1 MAHVGTATLGHPVE
15 RNSTDLPHS
24 TVDVP
29 TWAVTQERDGRARMT
44 LCRTITI
51 ESMSVENKAH
61 YGLAGDVSNRMDTIA
76 TLAGR
81 PLISNRGIPLNL
93 DWVKQVRVNTSAVE
107 RRAQSHVARR
117 TVKKDWQAA
126 WLLRA
131 ISCMDLTT
139 LSGDDTDERVRRLC
153 AKARQPIQEDLVKRL
168 GIEELNIKVAAVCV
182 YHTFVETAVRALE
195 GSGVRVAAVST
206 GFPAGLSPLT
216 ERVAEIRRSVEAG
229 ANDIDVVITRAHV
242 FGGRWQAL
250 YDEIAAFKQACGSAH
265 MKVILGAGDLL
276 TLRNVARAS
285 FVAMMAG
292 ADFIKTSTGKEP
304 TNATLPVG
312 FVMTRAIREYA
323 QETGMAVGF
332 KPAGGIRT
340 AKQSI
345 EWLAL
350 MKEELGPSWMRAE
363 LFRFGASGLL
373 NDIERQLE
381 HHVTGRYSADYRH
394 PIA

>member
-1 MAHVGTATLGHPVE
+1 VGTAALGRPVE
-15 RNSTDLPHS
+15 RSSTDLPQS
-24 TVDVP
+24 TAAVP
-29 TWAVTQERDGRARMT
+29 TWAVAQERDARARMT
-44 LCRTITI
+44 LCRTITTAT
-51 ESMSVENKAH
+51 MSVENKAD
-61 YGLAGDVSNRMDTIA
+61 YGLAGEVSNRVDTIA

-93 DWVKQVRVNTSAVE
+93 DWVKQARVNTSAVE

-131 ISCMDLTT
+131 VSCMDLTT
-139 LSGDDTDERVRRLC
+139 LSGDDTEERVRRLC
-153 AKARQPIQEDLVKRL
+153 AKARQPLQEDLVKRL
-168 GIEELNIKVAAVCV
+168 GIEELHIKVAAVCV

-216 ERVAEIRRSVEAG
+216 ERMAEIHRSVEAG

-242 FGGRWQAL
+242 FGARWQAL

-381 HHVTGRYSADYRH
+381 HHATGRYSADYRH

>member
-1 MAHVGTATLGHPVE
+1 
-15 RNSTDLPHS
+15 
-24 TVDVP
+24 
-29 TWAVTQERDGRARMT
+29 
-44 LCRTITI
+44 
-51 ESMSVENKAH
+51 MSVEKNRS
-61 YGLAGDVSNRMDTIA
+61 GIVSTSNAGGESTLETSPLA
-76 TLAGR
+76 TLNGR
-81 PLISNRGIPLNL
+81 PLLSNRGIPLNL
-93 DWVKQVRVNTSAVE
+93 DWVKQARVNTSAVE
-107 RRAQSHVARR
+107 RRAQTHVARR
-117 TVKKDWQAA
+117 TVKKEWQAA

-131 ISCMDLTT
+131 ITCMDLTT

-153 AKARQPIQEDLVKRL
+153 AKGRQPIQPELTKRL
-168 GIEELNIKVAAVCV
+168 NVEELDIKVAAICV
-182 YHTFVETAVRALE
+182 YHRFVETARRALE
-195 GSGVRVAAVST
+195 GSNVHVAAVST
-206 GFPAGLSPLT
+206 GFPAGLSPLA
-216 ERVAEIRRSVEAG
+216 ERIAEIRRSVEAV
-229 ANDIDVVITRAHV
+229 AQEIDVVITRALV
-242 FGGRWQAL
+242 FGGRWQEL
-250 YDEIAAFKQACGSAH
+250 YDEIAAFKQACGAAH
-265 MKVILGAGDLL
+265 MKVILGTGDLL
-276 TLRNVARAS
+276 TLRNVGRAS

-332 KPAGGIRT
+332 KAAGGIRT
-340 AKQSI
+340 AKQSM

-350 MKEELGPSWMRAE
+350 MKEELGLSWMKAE

>member
-1 MAHVGTATLGHPVE
+1 MTVEKSQHFGIAEGTPSGSAEGLHPIAGGPIATLG
-15 RNSTDLPHS
+15 
-24 TVDVP
+24 
-29 TWAVTQERDGRARMT
+29 G
-44 LCRTITI
+44 
-51 ESMSVENKAH
+51 K
-61 YGLAGDVSNRMDTIA
+61 
-76 TLAGR
+76 
-81 PLISNRGIPLNL
+81 PLLSNRGIPLNL

-107 RRAQSHVARR
+107 RRAQSHVLRR
-117 TVKKDWQAA
+117 TVKKDWQIA

-131 ISCMDLTT
+131 ITCMDLTT

-153 AKARQPIQEDLVKRL
+153 AKARHPLQHELVKRL
-168 GIEELNIKVAAVCV
+168 GIEDLNIQVAAACV
-182 YHTFVETAVRALE
+182 YHRFVETARRALE
-195 GSGVRVAAVST
+195 GTSIRVAAVST
-206 GFPAGLSPLT
+206 GFPAGLSPLS
-216 ERVAEIRRSVEAG
+216 ERIEEIHRSVEAG
-229 ANDIDVVITRAHV
+229 AHEIDVVITRSHV
-242 FGGRWQAL
+242 FGGRWQEL
-250 YDEIAAFKQACGSAH
+250 YDEIAAFKQACGPAH

-285 FVAMMAG
+285 MVAMMAG

-340 AKQSI
+340 AKQST

-350 MKEELGPSWMRAE
+350 MKEELGLPWMKAE

-381 HHVTGRYSADYRH
+381 FHATGRYSADYRH

>member
-1 MAHVGTATLGHPVE
+1 MSADHRKRTGSEVVTREAVSANAIAMLGE
-15 RNSTDLPHS
+15 
-24 TVDVP
+24 
-29 TWAVTQERDGRARMT
+29 
-44 LCRTITI
+44 
-51 ESMSVENKAH
+51 
-61 YGLAGDVSNRMDTIA
+61 
-76 TLAGR
+76 R
-81 PLISNRGIPLNL
+81 PLLPNSGIPLDLN
-93 DWVKQVRVNTSAVE
+93 WMREVRANTSAVE
-107 RRAQSHVARR
+107 RRVQTQVARR
-117 TVKKDWQAA
+117 TVKKEWQAA

-153 AKARQPIQEDLVKRL
+153 AKARQPIQHNLVQKL
-168 GIEELNIKVAAVCV
+168 GIEQLGVKVAAVCV
-182 YHTFVETAVRALE
+182 YHTFIETALAALE
-195 GSGVRVAAVST
+195 GSGVHVAAVSA
-206 GFPAGLSPLT
+206 GFPAGLSPLA

-229 ANDIDVVITRAHV
+229 AHEIDVVITRAHV

-250 YDEIAAFKQACGSAH
+250 YDEIAAFKQACGAAH
-265 MKVILGAGDLL
+265 MKVILGTGDLL

-304 TNATLPVG
+304 TNATLPVSL
-312 FVMTRAIREYA
+312 VMVRAIREYA
-323 QETGMAVGF
+323 QQTGMAVGF

-345 EWLAL
+345 DWLAM
-350 MKEELGPSWMRAE
+350 MKEELSLSWMRAE

-373 NDIERQLE
+373 GDIERQLE
-381 HHVTGRYSADYRH
+381 HHATGRYSAEYRH

>member
-1 MAHVGTATLGHPVE
+1 MAMDHSRLPGIAQGARPKPAGTAEPLALLDGHP
-15 RNSTDLPHS
+15 L
-24 TVDVP
+24 
-29 TWAVTQERDGRARMT
+29 
-44 LCRTITI
+44 L
-51 ESMSVENKAH
+51 
-61 YGLAGDVSNRMDTIA
+61 
-76 TLAGR
+76 
-81 PLISNRGIPLNL
+81 SNRGIPLNL
-93 DWVKQVRVNTSAVE
+93 DWVEEGRVNTSAVE

-117 TVKKDWQAA
+117 TVKKEWQAA

-131 ISCMDLTT
+131 ITCMDLTT
-139 LSGDDTDERVRRLC
+139 LSGDDTDERVLRLC
-153 AKARQPIQEDLVKRL
+153 AKAKQPLQHQLVTLL
-168 GIEELNIKVAAVCV
+168 GIEDLNIRVGAVCV
-182 YHTFVETAVRALE
+182 YHRFVATARRALE

-206 GFPAGLSPLT
+206 GFPAGLSPVS
-216 ERVAEIRRSVEAG
+216 ERIAEIRRSVEAG
-229 ANDIDVVITRAHV
+229 ADEIDIVITRAHV
-242 FGGRWQAL
+242 FGGRWQEL
-250 YDEIAAFKQACGSAH
+250 YDEISAFKEACGAAH
-265 MKVILGAGDLL
+265 MKAILGTGDLL

-312 FVMTRAIREYA
+312 FVMTRAIRDYA

-350 MKEELGPSWMRAE
+350 MKEELGHSWMKAE

-373 NDIERQLE
+373 NDIERQLQ
-381 HHVTGRYSADYRH
+381 HHATGRYSADYRH

>member
-1 MAHVGTATLGHPVE
+1 MANSAVGHQPLGVA
-15 RNSTDLPHS
+15 S
-24 TVDVP
+24 
-29 TWAVTQERDGRARMT
+29 
-44 LCRTITI
+44 
-51 ESMSVENKAH
+51 
-61 YGLAGDVSNRMDTIA
+61 IA

-81 PLISNRGIPLNL
+81 PLQSNSGIPLDVN
-93 DWVKQVRVNTSAVE
+93 WVQEVRVNTSAVE
-107 RRAQSHVARR
+107 RRVQTQVARR
-117 TVKKDWQAA
+117 TVKKEWQAA

-139 LSGDDTDERVRRLC
+139 LSGDDTEERVRRLC
-153 AKARQPIQEDLVKRL
+153 AKARQPVQQDLVRQL
-168 GIEELNIKVAAVCV
+168 GIEELEVKVAAVCI
-182 YHTFVETAVRALE
+182 YHTFVETALHALE
-195 GSGVRVAAVST
+195 GSGIHIAAVST

-229 ANDIDVVITRAHV
+229 ANEIDVVITRAHV

-265 MKVILGAGDLL
+265 MKVILATGDLL

-285 FVAMMAG
+285 VVAMMAG

-312 FVMTRAIREYA
+312 LVMARAIREYA
-323 QETGMAVGF
+323 EQTGMAVGF
-332 KPAGGIRT
+332 KAAGGIRT
-340 AKQSI
+340 ANQSSD
-345 EWLAL
+345 WLAM
-350 MKEELGPSWMRAE
+350 MKEELGHSWMRAE

-373 NDIERQLE
+373 GDIERQLE
-381 HHVTGRYSADYRH
+381 HYATGRYSAEYRH